1 MSIFLRLGILIQLA
15 DWNPKTKPFAHVQT
29 SLIAFRQNLAA
40 KNALKSFKIMAKQA
54 GVKWLLKK
62 TDGFLLDIY
71 GVLYN
76 QGVKGPQAIEGSVN
90 AIKRY
95 TYF

>member
-1 MSIFLRLGILIQLA
+1 
-15 DWNPKTKPFAHVQT
+15 
-29 SLIAFRQNLAA
+29 
-40 KNALKSFKIMAKQA
+40 MAKQA

-76 QGVKGPQAIEGSVN
+76 QGVKGPLAIEGSVN
-90 AIKRY
+90 AINRY